1 MENEKNKL
9 ILRIGK
15 VDDTQ
20 LNYEAVIFSDNFHR
34 HNGIVRIFPRSFTHK
49 KDPTNSAIADFVN
62 NSLLGSRR
70 RYNGSYLNINTRNDF
85 DLFLTIGTLPVFI
98 QRKGNRFSLNGVEK
112 SKIIICETLSR
123 LIYKSCFEKDMTV
136 LLSVMHHYLNM
147 PENVRHVL
155 ENRLAYHF
163 FDERYNRHDV
173 LINVEQIGSDEFAL
187 EISDGVWGTI
197 NTANLNTMVNSYVH
211 NKKRG
216 HWKDLTP
223 SVLFERLMGRPC
235 SESEHKLMVE
245 FLKQNRKDGIVEDK
259 ALELLREVNEKYD
272 NIYVSWDAPDEE
284 GNRYPKEVFVRGK
297 GYDWRIEPSRYKAS
311 GTQDVRSYVW
321 GSEEVY
327 CYTKSGDKIL
337 DDDGK
342 HLKVTQGGHWKGPIC
357 IDNMQSGSSI
367 GDQFVARALA
377 FLNDTMTVSRV
388 STIKRYLTNEPDS
401 IRNPLVTMAINP
413 LEEE

>member
-1 MENEKNKL
+1 MEDEKNKL
-9 ILRIGK
+9 IIRIGK

-20 LNYEAVIFSDNFHR
+20 AHFETQIFCDNIRLNKIC
-34 HNGIVRIFPRSFTHK
+34 RIFPRNFAHK
-49 KDPTNSAIADFVN
+49 KDPTNSAIAEFV
-62 NSLLGSRR
+62 SKQLIGSRR
-70 RYNGSYLNINTRNDF
+70 RGYNNNYLGLPRSEDF
-85 DLFLTIGTLPVFI
+85 EVFLTIGTLPVFI

-123 LIYKSCFEKDMTV
+123 IIYKSCFEEDTSV

-147 PENVRHVL
+147 PENIRHVL
-155 ENRLAYHF
+155 ENRLAYYF
-163 FDERYNRHDV
+163 FDEGYHRHDV

-197 NTANLNTMVNSYVH
+197 TTANLNTMVNSYVH

-223 SVLFERLMGRPC
+223 SVLFERLIGRPC

-259 ALELLREVNEKYD
+259 ALELLQEVNEKYD
-272 NIYVSWDAPDEE
+272 NIYVSWDEPDKN
-284 GNRYPKEVFVRGK
+284 GNRYPKEVLVRGK
-297 GYDWRIEPSRYKAS
+297 GYDWKIEPSRYKAS

-321 GSEEVY
+321 GSEETL
-327 CYTKSGDKIL
+327 CYDRNGNKIL
-337 DDDGK
+337 DEEGN
-342 HLKVTQGGHWKGPIC
+342 HIKVTKGGHWKGPIC

-388 STIKRYLTNEPDS
+388 STIKRYLTDEENS
-401 IRNPLVTMAINP
+401 LRNPTLTMAINP
-413 LEEE
+413 LGE

>member
-9 ILRIGK
+9 VLRIQK
-15 VDDTQ
+15 ADDTAGHF
-20 LNYEAVIFSDNFHR
+20 EAEIFSESFYR
-34 HNGIVRIFPRSFTHK
+34 HIGIARIFPRSFTHK
-49 KDPTNSAIADFVN
+49 KDPTNAAISEFVN
-62 NSLLGSRR
+62 RNLLGSRR
-70 RYNGSYLNINTRNDF
+70 RDGTFLSINTRSDF
-85 DLFLTIGTLPVFI
+85 NLFLTIGTLPVFV

-123 LIYKSCFEKDMTV
+123 IIYKSCFEKDTKV

-245 FLKQNRKDGIVEDK
+245 FLKQNRKDGIVRDRS
-259 ALELLREVNEKYD
+259 LELLREVDEKYD
-272 NIYVSWDAPDEE
+272 NIYVSWGEPDKN
-284 GNRYPKEVFVRGK
+284 GTRLPKEVFVRGK

-321 GSEEVY
+321 GSEIIY
-327 CYTKSGDKIL
+327 CYDKAGEKIL
-337 DDDGK
+337 DDEGNHMTVK
-342 HLKVTQGGHWKGPIC
+342 KGGLWKGPIC

-377 FLNDTMTVSRV
+377 FLNDTLTVSRV
-388 STIKRYLTNEPDS
+388 STIKRYLTHEAGT
-401 IRNPLVTMAINP
+401 IRNPALTIAMNP